1 MQSDEFDSFSKLIAA
16 EAEIRGVKPLSEGA
30 ILLWWQRLE
39 RFDFDRV
46 RDAMQRHA
54 EDGERGRFM
63 PQPADLMRYL
73 EGTASDRAMLAW
85 GKTLEAMSSVGA
97 YSDVVFDDPAI
108 HAVVDDLG
116 GWPKLCRTET
126 KDLGYVQHRFTESYR
141 AYVGRGQF
149 EYPRILPGDR
159 SPDDLYAKR
168 GLRPP
173 KPAVV
178 GDVERA
184 RAVYRSGS
192 KGGKTPI
199 AFSQALLAIER
210 GKKEDSSVKALTA
223 A

>member
-1 MQSDEFDSFSKLIAA
+1 MSPTDKSDFVSLVTDVLAYY
-16 EAEIRGVKPLSEGA
+16 GKPVSTFTLHV
-30 ILLWWQRLE
+30 WWQACQNFELE
-39 RFDFDRV
+39 QV
-46 RDAMQRHA
+46 SKAMTAHVTDA
-54 EDGERGRFM
+54 ERGQFA
-63 PQPADLMRYL
+63 PKVADIVRILS
-73 EGTASDRAMLAW
+73 GTATDRAAMAW

-178 GDVERA
+178 GDVEKA
-184 RAVYRSGS
+184 RAVYRGGAI
-192 KGGKTPI
+192 GGKTPI
-199 AFSQALLAIER
+199 AFSQAPLAIER
-210 GKKEDSSVKALTA
+210 GKKEDSSVKALA
-223 A
+223 AA